1 VQLQPLNIG
10 MPLTETSPASA
21 LELIQSTSVARLI
34 AEAISDQVVQ
44 GTLSPGTRLNE
55 VALAQQF
62 GVSRGPLREAI
73 RLLEDT
79 GLLRQEKNRGAF
91 VREIRLAEAAD
102 IYDVRAGL
110 DALTGRLLCDRI
122 TEADIATLRK
132 LTQRMK
138 KLRASDIDAFHQL
151 NLAFHDT
158 LVVMTGNATL
168 LETYRKLTKQ
178 LVLFRR
184 RNLSAPM
191 AISNFAKEH
200 SRIVDLLEQRDANAC
215 ATALLQH
222 AQGGKARM
230 QQDGEM
236 AGATHGTP

>member
-1 VQLQPLNIG
+1 

-34 AEAISDQVVQ
+34 AEAISEQVVQ
-44 GTLSPGTRLNE
+44 GTLPPGTRLNE

-110 DALTGRLLCDRI
+110 DALAGRLLCDRI
-122 TEADIATLRK
+122 TEADIAALRK

-151 NLAFHDT
+151 NLSFHDT
-158 LVVMTGNATL
+158 LVGMTGNATL

-215 ATALLQH
+215 ANALMQH
-222 AQGGKARM
+222 ALGGKARM
-230 QQDGEM
+230 LQDGEM
-236 AGATHGTP
+236 AGAPDGTS

>member
-1 VQLQPLNIG
+1 
-10 MPLTETSPASA
+10 MPSTETSPTST

-34 AEAISDQVVQ
+34 AEAIAEQVVQ
-44 GTLSPGTRLNE
+44 GALSPGTRLNE

-110 DALTGRLLCDRI
+110 DALAGRLLCARI
-122 TEADIATLRK
+122 TTTNIATLRK
-132 LTQRMK
+132 LTQQME
-138 KLRASDIDAFHQL
+138 KLRATDIDAFHQL
-151 NLAFHDT
+151 NLTFHDT
-158 LVVMTGNATL
+158 LVGMTGNTTL

-184 RNLSAPM
+184 RNLSSPM
-191 AISNFAKEH
+191 AIPNFAQEH
-200 SRIVDLLEQRDANAC
+200 SRIVDLLEQRDADAC
-215 ATALLQH
+215 AAALLQH
-222 AQGGKARM
+222 ALGGKARM
-230 QQDGEM
+230 VQDGEM
-236 AGATHGTP
+236 AGAPDGTP